1 MELYLYIHEP
11 YIYIWVYMYLCIH
24 IYIYINIYVYIYIY
38 MYIYMCVYV
47 YKYVYLFMYICMY
60 TYPHTYVYIFNRCV
74 EVDRAEWGWVGR
86 LVCRLAA
93 IGTHLFLFIGTV
105 HAINMCLFPHMQT
118 CMHVY
123 MYIYIYCIRCGCT
136 YTNMIIYVRILHMA
150 KSCSFTSWKD
160 LKVPP
165 ASDRRL
171 RWRHGE
177 LKIIHPYEIICILTQ
192 MG

>member
-11 YIYIWVYMYLCIH
+11 CIYICVYVFMYTYIYM
-24 IYIYINIYVYIYIY
+24 YINIYIY
-38 MYIYMCVYV
+38 MYIYMCVC
-47 YKYVYLFMYICMY
+47 MCTSMY
-60 TYPHTYVYIFNRCV
+60 TYSCIYACIPTRTHMCIFQPMCWSWPSRMRMGWSAGLPAGSDRNPPVFIHRYSTCHQHVLVSTHADVYACI
-74 EVDRAEWGWVGR
+74 
-86 LVCRLAA
+86 
-93 IGTHLFLFIGTV
+93 
-105 HAINMCLFPHMQT
+105 
-118 CMHVY
+118 HV
-123 MYIYIYCIRCGCT
+123 YIYCIRCGCT